1 MGTSTAAQSATADA
15 DTRTP
20 RRLATLAEC
29 RGAHEDIQTRLLT
42 RVGMLTLCSVQH
54 TYRARFDVFSGAH
67 PQRPSTSDSGS
78 TLTSVPRVISA
89 AELSS
94 IETAVG
100 ELGNRV
106 SHAAD
111 ELMGT
116 PHEDVGVE
124 LYEVER
130 SLRMARRRLSQA
142 TDALR

>member
-1 MGTSTAAQSATADA
+1 MITN
-15 DTRTP
+15 
-20 RRLATLAEC
+20 
-29 RGAHEDIQTRLLT
+29 
-42 RVGMLTLCSVQH
+42 
-54 TYRARFDVFSGAH
+54 
-67 PQRPSTSDSGS
+67 
-78 TLTSVPRVISA
+78 VPRVISA

-100 ELGNRV
+100 ELGTRV
-106 SHAAD
+106 SQAAD

-130 SLRMARRRLSQA
+130 SLRMARRRLAQA

>member
-1 MGTSTAAQSATADA
+1 METATW
-15 DTRTP
+15 
-20 RRLATLAEC
+20 LAC
-29 RGAHEDIQTRLLT
+29 RG
-42 RVGMLTLCSVQH
+42 
-54 TYRARFDVFSGAH
+54 
-67 PQRPSTSDSGS
+67 
-78 TLTSVPRVISA
+78 VISA

-100 ELGNRV
+100 ELGQRV
-106 SHAAD
+106 SQAAD

>member
-1 MGTSTAAQSATADA
+1 MS
-15 DTRTP
+15 
-20 RRLATLAEC
+20 RRL
-29 RGAHEDIQTRLLT
+29 TRNW
-42 RVGMLTLCSVQH
+42 
-54 TYRARFDVFSGAH
+54 AH
-67 PQRPSTSDSGS
+67 PPREEVKWAEIIDALCGMA
-78 TLTSVPRVISA
+78 SVPRVISA

-94 IETAVG
+94 IETAVR

-106 SHAAD
+106 SQAAD

-130 SLRMARRRLSQA
+130 SLRMARRRLAQA

>member
-1 MGTSTAAQSATADA
+1 MWL
-15 DTRTP
+15 RFL
-20 RRLATLAEC
+20 RLKPA
-29 RGAHEDIQTRLLT
+29 LLKQVT
-42 RVGMLTLCSVQH
+42 
-54 TYRARFDVFSGAH
+54 
-67 PQRPSTSDSGS
+67 RPSAGHRLPTGVA
-78 TLTSVPRVISA
+78 SVPRVISA

-106 SHAAD
+106 AQAAD

-130 SLRMARRRLSQA
+130 SLRMARRRLAQA
-142 TDALR
+142 TEALR